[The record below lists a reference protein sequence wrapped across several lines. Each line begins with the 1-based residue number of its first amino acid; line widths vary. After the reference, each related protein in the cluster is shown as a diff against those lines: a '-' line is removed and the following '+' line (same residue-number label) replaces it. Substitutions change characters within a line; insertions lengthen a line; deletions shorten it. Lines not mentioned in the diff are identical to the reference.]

1 MVKKKTGW
9 ITLVFILLLNV
20 VQAQIDSTTLLNDIK
35 IMSSAEFEGRRPG
48 SEGHQKA
55 VDFMLE
61 RFNKLGLQAYGDSY
75 IHTFAVRDSMIGQ
88 NLIGYIPGK
97 STEKAIVISGHYDH
111 IGIRN
116 GQINY
121 GADDNA
127 SGAVALL
134 ALAEYFSKNKPE
146 HTLIF
151 ASFDAEEMGLR
162 GARAF
167 VENPPVPLTDIVL
180 NINMDMV
187 SRNDEN
193 RLVASGSHHHPH
205 LIPFLDG
212 VTNEVIT
219 IIRGY
224 DVPGTGR
231 DDWTMQSDQG
241 AFFRAEV
248 PFIYFGVED
257 HPDYHTPR
265 DTFENIQ
272 PRYFYQAV
280 LTILEFTIA
289 VDQASNF

>member
-1 MVKKKTGW
+1 MWKPR
-9 ITLVFILLLNV
+9 ILLFTFCALFLIQSQA
-20 VQAQIDSTTLLNDIK
+20 QAQIDSAKLLNDIK
-35 IMSSAEFEGRRPG
+35 IMSSADFEGRRPG
-48 SEGHQKA
+48 SAGHQKA
-55 VDFMLE
+55 LNFIVE
-61 RFNKLGLQAYGDSY
+61 RFSSLGLQTFGDSY
-75 IHTFAVRDSMIGQ
+75 IHTFEVRDSLIGQ

-97 STEKAIVISGHYDH
+97 SSDKAIVFSGHYDH

-134 ALAEYFSKNKPE
+134 ALAEYFAAHPPE
-146 HTLIF
+146 HTMIF
-151 ASFDAEEMGLR
+151 VSFDAEEMGLR

-167 VENPPVPLTDIVL
+167 VANPPVPLDKVLL

-193 RLVASGSHHHPH
+193 RLVASGTHHHPH
-205 LIPFLDG
+205 LIPFVDG
-212 VTNEVIT
+212 VQNEMIT
-219 IIRGY
+219 LVRGY

-231 DDWTMQSDQG
+231 NDWTMQSDQG
-241 AFFRAEV
+241 AFFRAGV

-257 HPDYHTPR
+257 HPDYHTPN

-272 PRYFYQAV
+272 PRFFYQAV
-280 LTILEFTIA
+280 RSILDFSKA
-289 VDQASNF
+289 VDSAK